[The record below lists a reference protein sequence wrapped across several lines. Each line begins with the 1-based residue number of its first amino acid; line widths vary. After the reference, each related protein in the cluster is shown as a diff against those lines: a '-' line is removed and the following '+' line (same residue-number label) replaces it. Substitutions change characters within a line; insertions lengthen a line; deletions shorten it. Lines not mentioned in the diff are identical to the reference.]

1 MGMLPPNYFITTFEE
16 NGEISKITKYMVDSV
31 AKMCIDRRKMGLAT
45 VPCAVNLSRMD
56 FYDPLLMDELFN
68 KISKVEDIHQLL
80 KVEVTESAYA
90 VLEKEALYY
99 LSELKKLGIKVLLD
113 DYGSGMSS
121 LSTLETFEFDT
132 IKLDMGFIKKIGV
145 STAAESIIR
154 TTIEMA
160 HALGA
165 DVVAEGVETE
175 AQREFL
181 QYANC
186 DMIQGYLFFKPMD
199 EKQFEELLNK
209 KNN

>member
-1 MGMLPPNYFITTFEE
+1 
-16 NGEISKITKYMVDSV
+16 
-31 AKMCIDRRKMGLAT
+31 
-45 VPCAVNLSRMD
+45 
-56 FYDPLLMDELFN
+56 
-68 KISKVEDIHQLL
+68 
-80 KVEVTESAYA
+80 
-90 VLEKEALYY
+90 
-99 LSELKKLGIKVLLD
+99 
-113 DYGSGMSS
+113 
-121 LSTLETFEFDT
+121 
-132 IKLDMGFIKKIGV
+132 
-145 STAAESIIR
+145 
-154 TTIEMA
+154 MA